1 MESTDADS
9 DLDTD
14 PPEARVRLV
23 REFVILG
30 TALLLGFVI
39 APLLIWL
46 VGHYILGPYNPGG
59 PARLLADYMT
69 GLAHGSPIF
78 WAVALGP
85 YLLALVVRSLYFLAR
100 GR

>member
-1 MESTDADS
+1 LESTSADS
-9 DLDTD
+9 NLDTS

-23 REFVILG
+23 RESVILG
-30 TALLLGFVI
+30 IALLLGFLV

-59 PARLLADYMT
+59 PARLMADYVA
-69 GLAHGSPIF
+69 GLVHGSPIF